1 MANVVLIGIG
11 ASLVDVGVSLNTAT
25 LEMACI
31 GPSLRFPNDVSL
43 VTFLPAPPPSGD
55 IVFDFSKATSSM
67 YVPLLAGFA

>member
-31 GPSLRFPNDVSL
+31 GPSLRYPNDVSL
-43 VTFLPAPPPSGD
+43 IVFIPAPPPSGAV
-55 IVFDFSKATSSM
+55 VFDFSKATTSM
-67 YVPLLAGFA
+67 YLPLLAGFA